1 MVSKRQV
8 IDSTTLNT
16 IIQRRLNEICK
27 YKSLKDR
34 QKEINEEIEY
44 KNTQSLSDELYEIE
58 DTLKKLGV
66 NENNTVNFN

>member
-1 MVSKRQV
+1 MSDKE
-8 IDSTTLNT
+8 IT
-16 IIQRRLNEICK
+16 IKNLQSRK
-27 YKSLKDR
+27 
-34 QKEINEEIEY
+34 KEINEEIEY

>member
-1 MVSKRQV
+1 MIINLMTNKD
-8 IDSTTLNT
+8 IT
-16 IIQRRLNEICK
+16 IKN
-27 YKSLKDR
+27 LKDR

-66 NENNTVNFN
+66 NENNNINFN

>member
-1 MVSKRQV
+1 MMINLMTNKD
-8 IDSTTLNT
+8 IT
-16 IIQRRLNEICK
+16 IKN
-27 YKSLKDR
+27 LKDR

-44 KNTQSLSDELYEIE
+44 KNTQSLSEELYEIE